1 MSGKKKVN
9 NKKPKNQNNLP
20 KPSIEQVEHY
30 LSKWE
35 SLDDY
40 RDQEK
45 AIEKLFV
52 DTFPKNTDILEV
64 LIKSSTLNDFYSTNI
79 FKIYFVAKHIIEIK
93 NIDKRLKNGDLNLV
107 HDIQDVR
114 KLNRKFYSFATKYC
128 SHHNPNTFP
137 IYDRL
142 VDKVLKYYRRTDRF
156 YKFRNSELRDYPQF
170 KQILEKFREFYNL
183 DTYNLKELDRYMWL
197 LGKVNT
203 LSQSGQRAGT
213 NPTSELSENSAQP

>member
-9 NKKPKNQNNLP
+9 NKKPKTQNNLP

-30 LSKWE
+30 LSKWKL
-35 SLDDY
+35 LDDY
-40 RDQEK
+40 SDQELSLK
-45 AIEKLFV
+45 KLFK
-52 DTFPKNTDILEV
+52 DTFPKNTDISEV
-64 LIKSSTLNDFYSTNI
+64 LIKSATLNDFYSTNI
-79 FKIYFVAKHIIEIK
+79 FKTHSVAKHIIEIK

-142 VDKVLKYYRRTDRF
+142 VDKVLKYYRRTDKF

-170 KQILEKFREFYNL
+170 KHILEKFREFYNL

-197 LGKVNT
+197 LGKDHFDKKLIT
-203 LSQSGQRAGT
+203 
-213 NPTSELSENSAQP
+213 